1 MNGQTNSRKAMM
13 RHRFLEALDLCAVP
27 AMALAI
33 AIASTQSG
41 GQGRERNLDRNADAV
56 AVREVMMRLT
66 GLHYGNAQGVSTM
79 SDGRSA
85 WNLLNPREAPTPTVP
100 DFRF

>member
-1 MNGQTNSRKAMM
+1 MIR
-13 RHRFLEALDLCAVP
+13 RRFLEALDLCAVP
-27 AMALAI
+27 VLALAM

-41 GQGRERNLDRNADAV
+41 GQGRERSPDRNADSV
-56 AVREVMMRLT
+56 AGREVMIRLT
-66 GLHYGNAQGVSTM
+66 SLPYGDAQGTSTM

-85 WNLLNPREAPTPTVP
+85 RDLLKPRQAPSPTVP